1 MQKSNKIIQLKLSYG
16 RYHEPIA
23 IKHYESYAK
32 LKGKKTVVEPC
43 GLAIH
48 SENVILGATT
58 YGKVVFDGEFDII
71 EFKCSEEYSNVD
83 SKDICFIFKNFSL
96 VFNEVTKKI
105 HINKNHTYYDQIQM
119 QLDLTTQ
126 TWCDFVFYTSKGL
139 IIDRVFYDEEE
150 HWGKLQK
157 SILDF
162 YFHYMLGEIVTA

>member
-1 MQKSNKIIQLKLSYG
+1 
-16 RYHEPIA
+16 
-23 IKHYESYAK
+23 
-32 LKGKKTVVEPC
+32 
-43 GLAIH
+43 
-48 SENVILGATT
+48 
-58 YGKVVFDGEFDII
+58 
-71 EFKCSEEYSNVD
+71 
-83 SKDICFIFKNFSL
+83 
-96 VFNEVTKKI
+96 
-105 HINKNHTYYDQIQM
+105 M